1 MFSHTASGWRIARIV
16 GMSIVATSFG
26 VQTSHAQ
33 VAATDADADADIPSV
48 TVQYDDLNL
57 GSVEGSRVLYR
68 RLEAAA
74 TQVCPKV
81 GYVTELRQ
89 NEDARRCIKAS
100 IERAAKEIKSPRF
113 AEVAAS
119 KLR

>member
-1 MFSHTASGWRIARIV
+1 MFSHTASGCRIARIV
-16 GMSIVATSFG
+16 GTSIVATSFG
-26 VQTSHAQ
+26 VQASHAQ
-33 VAATDADADADIPSV
+33 VAATDADADIPSV

>member
-1 MFSHTASGWRIARIV
+1 MFSHKASGCRIARIV
-16 GMSIVATSFG
+16 GTSIVATSFG
-26 VQTSHAQ
+26 VQASHAQ
-33 VAATDADADADIPSV
+33 VAATDADIPSV
-48 TVQYDDLNL
+48 TVRYDDLNL
-57 GSVEGSRVLYR
+57 GSQEGSRVLYQ

-81 GYVTELRQ
+81 GYATELRQ
-89 NEDARRCIKAS
+89 NEDARGCIRAS
-100 IERAAKEIKSPRF
+100 IERAVKEIKSPRF